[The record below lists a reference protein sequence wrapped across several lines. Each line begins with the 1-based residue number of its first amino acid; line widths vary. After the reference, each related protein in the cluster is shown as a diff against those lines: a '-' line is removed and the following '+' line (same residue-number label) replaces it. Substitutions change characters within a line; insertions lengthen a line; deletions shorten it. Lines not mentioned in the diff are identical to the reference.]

1 MLAPREI
8 DEYLL
13 PTERRVIR
21 VRMHWA
27 VMAKN
32 LISTGLF
39 LLLMI
44 WVQRHLP
51 ERGAGRQ
58 PHLLSVA
65 GRGPAVHLQTILW
78 WIERIVITD
87 KRVMLA
93 EGFLVHNVGMM
104 PLSKVTDLTFQ
115 RSFGGRLL
123 GYGTLIVESAGQI
136 QALSRIDYIP
146 RPEEVYEALSELI
159 FGEKGRTRATGM
171 LAKPRLRADPEAG
184 LTCGDGPPPHRPAH
198 PLHGSDGTDSPGRA
212 VAAARGGGLD
222 VLALTDHDT
231 TAGWD
236 AAAAARRRA

>member
-27 VMAKN
+27 VMAKS

-44 WVQRHLP
+44 IAQRYLP
-51 ERGAGRQ
+51 TSA
-58 PHLLSVA
+58 LVDNLTFYLA
-65 GRGPAVHLQTILW
+65 LAAVLRFTVQTILW

-93 EGFLVHNVGMM
+93 EGIVTHNVGMM
-104 PLSKVTDLTFQ
+104 PLSKVTDLTF
-115 RSFGGRLL
+115 RRTFGGRLL

-136 QALSRIDYIP
+136 QALNKIRYMP
-146 RPEEVYEALSELI
+146 RPEEIYEALSELI
-159 FGEKGRTRATGM
+159 FGEKGKTRATGM
-171 LAKPRLRADPEAG
+171 LARPRLRG
-184 LTCGDGPPPHRPAH
+184 
-198 PLHGSDGTDSPGRA
+198 
-212 VAAARGGGLD
+212 
-222 VLALTDHDT
+222 
-231 TAGWD
+231 
-236 AAAAARRRA
+236 

>member
-27 VMAKN
+27 VMAKS

-44 WVQRHLP
+44 IAQRYLP
-51 ERGAGRQ
+51 TSA
-58 PHLLSVA
+58 LVDNLTFYLA
-65 GRGPAVHLQTILW
+65 LAAVVRFTVQTILW

-93 EGFLVHNVGMM
+93 EGIVTHNVGMM
-104 PLSKVTDLTFQ
+104 PLSKVTDLTF
-115 RSFGGRLL
+115 RRTFGGRLL

-136 QALSRIDYIP
+136 QALNKIRYMP
-146 RPEEVYEALSELI
+146 RPEEIYEALSELI
-159 FGEKGRTRATGM
+159 FGEKGKTRATGM
-171 LAKPRLRADPEAG
+171 LARPRLRG
-184 LTCGDGPPPHRPAH
+184 
-198 PLHGSDGTDSPGRA
+198 
-212 VAAARGGGLD
+212 
-222 VLALTDHDT
+222 
-231 TAGWD
+231 
-236 AAAAARRRA
+236 